1 MSRDHLQIVDLEFQ
15 LAQEK
20 IAEQKAGFDGGGGGG
35 YDPRMED
42 RVKNLEALA
51 EKAGTRLAAI
61 EQDIGIIKSNYV
73 TKSDLAEAFNSQIKW
88 MVGTAAVLG
97 GTAIVVMTFVLNN
110 AVPKAVSAA
119 PVPQSVV
126 VYAHPTSSVP
136 AQAPPAPSR

>member
-1 MSRDHLQIVDLEFQ
+1 MGLVHPFSGKHKPRSGGENEV
-15 LAQEK
+15 A
-20 IAEQKAGFDGGGGGG
+20 GGGNPP
-35 YDPRMED
+35 YDDLMDE

-61 EQDIGIIKSNYV
+61 EQDIGVIKSNYV
-73 TKSDLAEAFNSQIKW
+73 TKADLAEAFNSQIKW

-126 VYAHPTSSVP
+126 VYAHPTPSTPTQV
-136 AQAPPAPSR
+136 AAPSR